1 MGGTGGILR
10 VLISFWLRRWDG
22 DEESIEKKFAGSE
35 VVIAEAEAEGEVQE
49 NEGIDLMAAAEDDPA
64 KGRRGKK
71 KFWGPYGD
79 IQDPKCQK
87 RRGEIGEA
95 MFLAKAARMGF
106 GIATPWGDS
115 LKYDMVIDTGRRLF
129 RVQVKSAHK
138 VSANKGGGYHL
149 RACAHNRRPYTAKDI
164 DLLVGYVLP
173 LDAWYLFPPRAFV
186 RMKSM
191 RLFPVPGKKKSKFED
206 YREMWEC
213 FDEGP
218 AGW

>member
-1 MGGTGGILR
+1 M
-10 VLISFWLRRWDG
+10 
-22 DEESIEKKFAGSE
+22 
-35 VVIAEAEAEGEVQE
+35 
-49 NEGIDLMAAAEDDPA
+49 AEDDEERMGPNGIVIDRIMA
-64 KGRRGKK
+64 VAEDYPRKEPRRGRKK
-71 KFWGPYGD
+71 KAFGPYGD
-79 IQDPKCQK
+79 IESRGCQK

-115 LKYDMVIDTGRRLF
+115 LKYDMVIDTGKRLF

-138 VSANKGGGYHL
+138 VSASKGGGYHL
-149 RACAHNRRPYTAKDI
+149 RACSHNRRAYRAKDI

-191 RLFPVPGKKKSKFED
+191 RLFPVPGKKKSKFEA
-206 YREMWEC
+206 YREAWEC
-213 FDEGP
+213 FEEEVVPLLKNKKSLTQRTRGST
-218 AGW
+218 G

>member
-1 MGGTGGILR
+1 MA
-10 VLISFWLRRWDG
+10 VK
-22 DEESIEKKFAGSE
+22 DEDPEAESE
-35 VVIAEAEAEGEVQE
+35 VVDECIT
-49 NEGIDLMAAAEDDPA
+49 LMASAEDYPP
-64 KGRRGKK
+64 KKPRRKK
-71 KFWGPYGD
+71 KAVGLYGD
-79 IQDPKCQK
+79 IESRGCQK

-138 VSANKGGGYHL
+138 VSASKGGGYHV
-149 RACAHNRRPYTAKDI
+149 RACSHNRRAYRAKDI
-164 DLLVGYVLP
+164 DLLVAYVMP

-191 RLFPVPGKKKSKFED
+191 RLFPVPGRKKSKFEE
-206 YREMWEC
+206 YREAWEC
-213 FDEGP
+213 FEEEAAAVVKATKPLPRGTRGKGKVSFLG
-218 AGW
+218 A